1 MLFEPFPKGSG
12 WFTYILI
19 ITLHPITLVSIYDT
33 TFLSDEIFIF
43 WCHQEVFDGFAS
55 FEENLN
61 AIFLASIFDTFPQA
75 FDVWHSYVC
84 SSFGMVVISHQSLV
98 FVSGLFVWHGLLLCP
113 VQGPPW
119 VLACCEGTF
128 NGTAI
133 MPYLQST
140 VSSVL
145 CFTGQKKYVHP
156 INTWWKS
163 KTTSSKP
170 SQHASTQGGPWTGHR
185 RRPCHTNS
193 PETKTRDWWEI
204 TTIPKE
210 EHT

>member
-84 SSFGMVVISHQSLV
+84 SSFGMVVIAHQSLV
-98 FVSGLFVWHGLLLCP
+98 FVSGLFVWHGLLLCS

-119 VLACCEGTF
+119 VPACCEGLLDVVLLFHQVLIGWTYF
-128 NGTAI
+128 FC
-133 MPYLQST
+133 PVKQST
-140 VSSVL
+140 DDTVL
-145 CFTGQKKYVHP
+145 CRYGMMAVPLKVLSCMGRFSIHSCCQWSIRLGDDQD
-156 INTWWKS
+156 I
-163 KTTSSKP
+163 
-170 SQHASTQGGPWTGHR
+170 
-185 RRPCHTNS
+185 
-193 PETKTRDWWEI
+193 
-204 TTIPKE
+204 
-210 EHT
+210 